1 MTIPLQDS
9 FNRNINY
16 LRVSVTDR
24 CNLRCLYCMPEQG
37 ISLKRHEDILRY
49 EEIGRLVRVAA
60 ELGIVKVR
68 LTGGEPLVRPGLD
81 ELVGMLAEV
90 PGIDDLSLT
99 TNGVLLASQAKA
111 LAAAGLKRVNVSL
124 DSLREERFHT
134 ITRRGRLADVLAGIE
149 VAQDTGLTP
158 VKINMVVMRGVNDDE
173 VIDFAQRT
181 LADGWHVRFIE
192 IMPLGEGA
200 HCSGDGYVPTAE
212 IRRTI
217 EAALGALEPGKQDM
231 YGPARYWRLPG
242 ALGTIGFISPISE
255 HFCHYCNRLRLTAD
269 GRLLP
274 CLLSE
279 GEVDVRTAL
288 RTGADDVV
296 LRELFLRAITAKP
309 AGHHLDEQVVPE
321 GRLMAGI
328 GG

>member
-1 MTIPLQDS
+1 MTTLRDGY
-9 FNRNINY
+9 NRSINY

-49 EEIGRLVRVAA
+49 EEIVRLVRVAA

-68 LTGGEPLVRPGLD
+68 LTGGEPLVRPGIA
-81 ELVGMLAEV
+81 ELVHMLAEV
-90 PGIDDLSLT
+90 PDIDDLSLT
-99 TNGVLLASQAKA
+99 TNGMLLASQAQA

-124 DSLREERFHT
+124 DSLRDERFHA
-134 ITRRGRLADVLAGIE
+134 ITRRGRLADVLTGMRA
-149 VAQDTGLTP
+149 AQEAGLTP
-158 VKINMVVMRGVNDDE
+158 VKINMVVIRGVNDDE
-173 VIDFAQRT
+173 VVDFAYRT
-181 LADGWHVRFIE
+181 LTDGWHVRFIE

-200 HCSGDGYVPTAE
+200 HCSGNGYVPTAE
-212 IRRTI
+212 IRSTI
-217 EAALGALEPGKQDM
+217 EAALGSLEPGKQDM
-231 YGPARYWRLPG
+231 RGPARYWRLPG

-269 GRLLP
+269 GHLLP
-274 CLLSE
+274 CLLTE
-279 GEVDVRTAL
+279 GEIDVRTAL
-288 RTGADDVV
+288 RAGADDAV
-296 LRELFLRAITAKP
+296 LRQLFLRAIAAKP
-309 AGHHLDEQVVPE
+309 VGHHLDEQAAPE